1 MLADDI
7 VVPLIPECSACI
19 VDSLET
25 LIPLLAENK
34 EEQFELFRLAY
45 RRLSEGC
52 KQGVEPVILSILLYR
67 ELYSLKGVE
76 NPLREIKRMSIKAAQ
91 RALPE
96 VEREVSSQTDYEKL
110 RAALAAS
117 IAGNLIDYNTSS
129 HRPDL
134 DKLVVSYRALLS
146 EGFAI
151 DDSRSM
157 WESLTHRKG
166 TLVFLA
172 DNAGETLFDTP
183 LVRLTREL
191 GWNID
196 YVVKARAMVNDA
208 TEEDVRGTEIEG
220 LARIITTGAWAHGV
234 PKRWVS
240 QEFLDTV
247 ARSDMVISKGQA
259 NIETFPEIQKDSGIE
274 TYYVLKAKCPHI
286 AQAINAKKGDNV
298 VLRRPLKV
306 GWTGP

>member
-1 MLADDI
+1 MMPAHDI

-19 VDSLET
+19 VNSLET
-25 LIPLLAENK
+25 LIPLLAESR

-45 RRLSEGC
+45 KRLSEGC
-52 KQGVEPVILSILLYR
+52 GQGVEPVILSILLYR

-76 NPLREIKRMSIKAAQ
+76 NPLREIKRMSIEAAQ
-91 RALPE
+91 RALPW
-96 VEREVSSQTDYEKL
+96 VEIEVSSKKGYEKL

-134 DKLVVSYRALLS
+134 DQLAASFATLLTQ
-146 EGFAI
+146 GFAI

-166 TLVFLA
+166 RLVFLA

-183 LVRLTREL
+183 LVRLIKEL
-191 GWNID
+191 GWSVD
-196 YVVKARAMVNDA
+196 YVVKAKAMVNDA
-208 TEEDVRGTEIEG
+208 TEEDVRGTEIES
-220 LARIITTGAWAHGV
+220 LARITTTGAWAHGV

-247 ARSDMVISKGQA
+247 ARSEMVISKGQA
-259 NIETFPEIQKDSGIE
+259 NVETFPEIQKDTDVE

-286 AQAINAKKGDNV
+286 AHAINAKKGDNV
-298 VLRRPLKV
+298 VLRRPPVV
-306 GWTGP
+306 G